1 MLGHV
6 SMLTDIIMG
15 RDGEREYILTAD
27 RDEHIRIT
35 RGIPQ
40 THVIEGFCLGHE
52 QFITRLCIPTSR
64 ENILI
69 SGGGD
74 DDIYVWEWLTGTL
87 ISKIDLKSHVG
98 AVVGSE
104 EINIAVSGI
113 LYTQVPG
120 RGDGVIDLVIVTC
133 EAYVPHFSTNR
144 MMY

>member
-6 SMLTDIIMG
+6 SMLTDLIMA

-64 ENILI
+64 GNILI

-74 DDIYVWEWLTGTL
+74 DDIYIWEWLSGTL
-87 ISKIDLKSHVG
+87 ISKVDLKSHVA
-98 AVVGSE
+98 AVTGSE

-113 LYTQVPG
+113 LHTQVPG
-120 RGDGVIDLVIVTC
+120 RGDGVMDLLIVTC
-133 EAYVPHFSTNR
+133 EGLVPEICPLTE
-144 MMY
+144 